1 MNTKTKLF
9 YQSSKESMD
18 DQINNFLSEN
28 SREYVDVRFAG
39 VDNNFSTQASY
50 VALLVYKERIY

>member
-1 MNTKTKLF
+1 MNVKTKLF

-28 SREYVDVRFAG
+28 SREYVDVRIAG

-50 VALLVYKERIY
+50 MALLVYKEGD